1 MARMIEVNSEHEM
14 QQFGERLGQLMKGGE
29 VIELIGDVGA
39 GKTTLVRGLAAGMGV
54 QETVQSPSFTISR
67 LYDAADEKRL
77 AHYDFYRLS
86 DAGIMS
92 QELSEMI
99 GTRGT
104 VVVIEWAGAVEE
116 VLPADRLTIVIT
128 APSQTLRQLMIQGG
142 GTVSNRLTEAL
153 YDPSP

>member
-1 MARMIEVNSEHEM
+1 MIEVNSEHEM
-14 QQFGERLGQLMKGGE
+14 QQFGEQLGRLMKGGE

-67 LYDAADEKRL
+67 LYDAPQEMRL
-77 AHYDFYRLS
+77 AHYDFYRLI
-86 DAGIMS
+86 DAGIMT

-128 APSQTLRQLMIQGG
+128 APSPTLRQLMIEGG
-142 GTVSNRLTEAL
+142 GTTSKQLAESL
-153 YDPSP
+153 YDPFA